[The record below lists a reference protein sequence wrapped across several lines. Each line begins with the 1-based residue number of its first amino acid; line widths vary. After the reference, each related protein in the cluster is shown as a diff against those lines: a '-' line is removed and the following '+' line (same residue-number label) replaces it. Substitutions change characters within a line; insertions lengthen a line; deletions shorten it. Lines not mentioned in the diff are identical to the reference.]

1 MIRMAIESSTLVL
14 LSALL
19 LATSAGCDKGT
30 GSGSGSDSGAATK
43 APTSSG
49 GSYAE
54 LGITL
59 ADLDDEDVTITSET
73 DHDVH
78 VLAFWATWCVPCTGE
93 LAKMTGIYERL
104 QARGLKIY
112 AISIDGPDTISRVAG
127 YASQERW
134 PFPVL
139 YDSDTQIMARYNPK
153 GDIPFYVVLDADG
166 NILKSHQGYVKG
178 DDVKLEQFLDESL
191 PAAE

>member
-1 MIRMAIESSTLVL
+1 MPIESKTLVL

-19 LATSAGCDKGT
+19 LAPALACD
-30 GSGSGSDSGAATK
+30 SGSGGTNSPNGASA
-43 APTSSG
+43 G

-54 LGITL
+54 LDITL
-59 ADLDDEDVTITSET
+59 TDLEDEDITVTSATADSI
-73 DHDVH
+73 H

-93 LAKMTGIYERL
+93 LAKMTGVYERL
-104 QARGLKIY
+104 KSRGLNIY
-112 AISIDGPDTISRVAG
+112 AVSIDGPDTMSRVPG
-127 YASQERW
+127 FASGEGW

-166 NILKSHQGYVKG
+166 TVLKTHQGYVKG
-178 DDVKLEQFLDESL
+178 DVVKLEQFLDEKL
-191 PAAE
+191 PK

>member
-1 MIRMAIESSTLVL
+1 MAIESSTLVL

-19 LATSAGCDKGT
+19 LATSGGCDK
-30 GSGSGSDSGAATK
+30 GSGSGSGSSTK
-43 APTSSG
+43 APASG
-49 GSYAE
+49 GSHAE

-59 ADLDDEDVTITSET
+59 PDLDDDDVTITSET
-73 DHDVH
+73 SHDVH

-93 LAKMTGIYERL
+93 LAKMSGIYERL
-104 QARGLKIY
+104 QDRGLKIY

-191 PAAE
+191 PAQ